1 MDTSVEKCLQ
11 ELVKLVKEKER
22 TTLTEL
28 VRELEAR
35 GYDKLTIIQ
44 AVHKAEEE
52 NKIRLVEKKP
62 TSLRDVL
69 LSPHALDLWFVYTVT
84 ILTILLTVVFN
95 VHEPPGIYVRYI
107 VGSLFV
113 LFIPGYSLIQCLYPL
128 REELTDLERLALGLG
143 LSLAVVP
150 LVGLILNYTPFGI
163 RLRPIVVSLSAL
175 SLALITGAVARRV
188 RYLRMTRP

>member
-175 SLALITGAVARRV
+175 SLALITGAVARRI